1 MMSQTIAVVCDAAGK
16 MQTLSEAAQV
26 MVYRQT
32 PQGWQPDGA
41 VPVALGSDPIA
52 MRAGMETLAAALDD
66 CRILAGKKVEG
77 IAYHCLNRLGF
88 AIFEIDC
95 LTDNI
100 LDEMLSDVQ
109 TAQQP
114 AMEAYPSAPWSPQND
129 GHYQLDLIRLQK
141 EQPDISSKK
150 AFRSFLE
157 TGTFLSFTLTCSHIP
172 PWAEDMAKDRKLTM
186 AVETL
191 AGGVVRVTFT
201 SGCCAEA
208 E

>member
-1 MMSQTIAVVCDAAGK
+1 MSHTIAVACDAAGR

-26 MVYRQT
+26 TVYRQT
-32 PQGWQPDGA
+32 PQGWQPDVA
-41 VPVALGSDPIA
+41 APVALGSDPKA
-52 MRAGMETLAAALDD
+52 MRDGMETLAAALGN

-88 AIFEIDC
+88 AIFEIDH
-95 LTDNI
+95 LADHV
-100 LDEMLSDVQ
+100 LDEMLADVQ
-109 TAQQP
+109 TEQQP
-114 AMEAYPSAPWSPQND
+114 TVESAPVAPWSAQND

-141 EQPDISSKK
+141 EHPEISSKK

-157 TGTFLSFTLTCSHIP
+157 TGTFLSFMLTCSHLP
-172 PWAEDMAKDRKLTM
+172 PWVEAMAKDRKLTM

-191 AGGVVRVTFT
+191 SGGVLCATFT
-201 SGCCAEA
+201 PGCCPEA